1 MEFAAAAGTSN
12 LGLHAGPPYYFPHW
26 RFAGGHLQRLMM
38 YGVGLTVAPQRNLE
52 GLAQLTYLNLTC
64 VVVDDGSFA
73 NILST
78 CGVLITVYLQKCQQL
93 VHVNI
98 SHARLRLLDVRK
110 CRNLKSITIQSSTL
124 IQLVYKGHKVD
135 IKYSHTPAI
144 VKLNIL
150 LCMANECP
158 LDCVG
163 GVGALPIPKQ
173 LFLEFPLPL
182 HAATCTNCLCRCPFP
197 VDAVKRWSLQL
208 WIANILA

>member
-12 LGLHAGPPYYFPHW
+12 LGLLTNNHCSEHAGPPYYFPHW

-93 VHVNI
+93 VHVNM
-98 SHARLRLLDVRK
+98 SHARLRLLDVGK
-110 CRNLKSITIQSSTL
+110 CRNLKSITIQSKHPDPVGVQRS
-124 IQLVYKGHKVD
+124 QSRHQVQPHA
-135 IKYSHTPAI
+135 SHREAQD
-144 VKLNIL
+144 L
-150 LCMANECP
+150 
-158 LDCVG
+158 
-163 GVGALPIPKQ
+163 AL
-173 LFLEFPLPL
+173 
-182 HAATCTNCLCRCPFP
+182 HG
-197 VDAVKRWSLQL
+197 
-208 WIANILA
+208 